1 MSGRGDRG
9 LLALPHVVEA
19 PKLRQGAIIQI
30 FGCFLLQIQLFREKI
45 AEAANNGTQCVSS
58 RTIPLTET
66 TTCNDVPCPIGKK
79 TQNKAF
85 PLTETNTYNDVSC
98 PAEKKD

>member
-66 TTCNDVPCPIGKK
+66 STCNDVPCPIGKK
-79 TQNKAF
+79 TQNIAF